1 MHFLITPLCAY
12 AEINLVKLFDIN
24 EGKIVLPYKSLL
36 QGIASF
42 ISYSKNAGICIA
54 VSEKILRNSKTED
67 FDRIIERLNQKSQA
81 RAVVLFV
88 DEDNTR

>member
-1 MHFLITPLCAY
+1 MKF
-12 AEINLVKLFDIN
+12 F
-24 EGKIVLPYKSLL
+24 LL

-42 ISYSKNAGICIA
+42 IRFAGDSGICIA

-67 FDRIIERLNQKSQA
+67 FDHIVDKLLAKSSA
-81 RAVVLFV
+81 RAVILFV